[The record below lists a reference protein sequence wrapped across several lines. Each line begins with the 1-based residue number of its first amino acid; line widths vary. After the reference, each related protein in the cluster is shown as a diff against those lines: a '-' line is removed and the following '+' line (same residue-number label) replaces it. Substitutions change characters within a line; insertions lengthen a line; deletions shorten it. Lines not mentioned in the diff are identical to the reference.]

1 MQNKFGFILV
11 NPQLGE
17 NIGSCARALKNFGFS
32 NLNIVAP
39 RDPWPN
45 TKARMT
51 SVGAYN
57 IIQKAKVYK
66 DVSEAV
72 KKFDLIFAST
82 ARKRDI
88 NKKHISIINFTK
100 LLSKYKRTNI
110 GIMFGA
116 EASGLSNHDLSL
128 SNFIIQIPTSSKLT
142 SLNLSHAVI
151 IICYEIYK
159 SVHLSKF
166 KKEIMLTKLTSK
178 SSIKNLIKFLE
189 KMLDKNKFFKPPE
202 KKKSMILNINNIFGR
217 LELSDKELRI
227 LFSVFSSLNK
237 KNNHSLIDKTIT
249 RSIKHSIIK

>member
-1 MQNKFGFILV
+1 MDSRFGFILV

-17 NIGSCARALKNFGFS
+17 NIGACARALKNFGFS

-51 SVGAYN
+51 SVGAFN
-57 IIQKAKVYK
+57 IIQKAKIYK
-66 DVSEAV
+66 NVSGAV
-72 KKFDLIFAST
+72 KKFDLVFAST

-88 NKKHISIINFTK
+88 NKKHISIINFLK
-100 LLSKYKRTNI
+100 LISKYKKSNI
-110 GIMFGA
+110 GIMFGP

-128 SNFIIQIPTSSKLT
+128 SNYIIQIPTSKKLT

-151 IICYEIYK
+151 VICYEIYK
-159 SVHLSKF
+159 SLNLSKF
-166 KKEIMLTKLTSK
+166 KKEKVLTKLTSK

-189 KMLDKNKFFKPPE
+189 IMLDKKNFFKPLE

-227 LFSVFSSLNK
+227 LFSIFSSLNRK
-237 KNNHSLIDKTIT
+237 
-249 RSIKHSIIK
+249 R

>member
-1 MQNKFGFILV
+1 MKNKFGFILV

-45 TKARMT
+45 TKAKMT

-57 IIQKAKVYK
+57 IVQKANIYK
-66 DVSEAV
+66 NVSDAV
-72 KKFDLIFAST
+72 KNFDVVFAST
-82 ARKRDI
+82 ARKRDV
-88 NKKHISIINFTK
+88 NKKHISIINFVK
-100 LLSKYKRTNI
+100 LLSKYQNTNI

-116 EASGLSNHDLSL
+116 EASGLSNNDLSL

-159 SVHLSKF
+159 SLNFTEF
-166 KKEIMLTKLTSK
+166 KKEIMLTKLSSK

-189 KMLDKNKFFKPPE
+189 KMLDKKKFFKPPE

-227 LFSVFSSLNK
+227 LFSIFSSLNRK
-237 KNNHSLIDKTIT
+237 K
-249 RSIKHSIIK
+249 

>member
-17 NIGSCARALKNFGFS
+17 NIGACARALKNFGFS
-32 NLNIVAP
+32 NLNIVTP

-57 IIQKAKVYK
+57 IIQKAKIYK
-66 DVSEAV
+66 NVSDAV
-72 KKFDLIFAST
+72 KKFDLVFAST
-82 ARKRDI
+82 ARQRDV
-88 NKKHISIINFTK
+88 NKKHISIINFVK
-100 LLSKYKRTNI
+100 LLSKYKSTNI

-116 EASGLSNHDLSL
+116 EASGLSNYDLSL
-128 SNFIIQIPTSSKLT
+128 SNFIIQIPTSKKLK

-159 SVHLSKF
+159 SLNFSDF
-166 KKEIMLTKLTSK
+166 KKEKILTKLTSK
-178 SSIKNLIKFLE
+178 NSIKNLIKFLE
-189 KMLDKNKFFKPPE
+189 KMLDNKKFFKPPE

-227 LFSVFSSLNK
+227 LFSIFSSLNRK
-237 KNNHSLIDKTIT
+237 K
-249 RSIKHSIIK
+249 

>member
-17 NIGSCARALKNFGFS
+17 NIGACARAIKNFGFS
-32 NLNIVAP
+32 DLSIVEP

-57 IIQKAKVYK
+57 IIQKARIYK
-66 DVSEAV
+66 NVSDAV
-72 KKFDLIFAST
+72 KNFDLVFAST

-88 NKKHISIINFTK
+88 NKKHVSIFNFVK
-100 LLSKYKRTNI
+100 ILAQHKKSNI
-110 GIMFGA
+110 GIMFGP

-128 SNFIIQIPTSSKLT
+128 SNFIIQIPTSKKLT

-151 IICYEIYK
+151 VICYEIYK
-159 SVHLSKF
+159 SLNLNKF
-166 KKEIMLTKLTSK
+166 KKEKTLTKLTSK
-178 SSIKNLIKFLE
+178 SSIKNLIKYLE
-189 KMLDKNKFFKPPE
+189 KMLDNKNFFKPPE

-217 LELSDKELRI
+217 LQLSDKELRI
-227 LFSVFSSLNK
+227 LFSIFSSLNRK
-237 KNNHSLIDKTIT
+237 K
-249 RSIKHSIIK
+249 

>member
-1 MQNKFGFILV
+1 MLNKFGFILV

-17 NIGSCARALKNFGFS
+17 NIGACARALKNFGFS

-45 TKARMT
+45 TKAKMT

-57 IIQKAKVYK
+57 IIQKAKIYK
-66 DVSEAV
+66 NVSDAV

-82 ARKRDI
+82 ARKRDV
-88 NKKHISIINFTK
+88 NKKHISIINFVK
-100 LLSKYKRTNI
+100 LLSKHKNSNI
-110 GIMFGA
+110 GIMFGP

-128 SNFIIQIPTSSKLT
+128 SNFIIQIPTSKKLT

-151 IICYEIYK
+151 VICYEIYK
-159 SVHLSKF
+159 SLNLSEF
-166 KKEIMLTKLTSK
+166 KKEKVLTKLTSK
-178 SSIKNLIKFLE
+178 SSIKNLIKYLE
-189 KMLDKNKFFKPPE
+189 EMLDKKKFFKPLE

-227 LFSVFSSLNK
+227 LFSIFSSLNRK
-237 KNNHSLIDKTIT
+237 Q
-249 RSIKHSIIK
+249 

>member
-1 MQNKFGFILV
+1 MQNKFGFILI

-17 NIGSCARALKNFGFS
+17 NIGACARALKNFGFS
-32 NLNIVAP
+32 DLNIVAP

-57 IIQKAKVYK
+57 IIQNAKIYK
-66 DVSEAV
+66 NAADAV
-72 KKFDLIFAST
+72 KKFDIVFAST
-82 ARKRDI
+82 ARKRGI
-88 NKKHISIINFTK
+88 NKKHISIINFIK
-100 LLSKYKRTNI
+100 ILSKYKKSKI
-110 GIMFGA
+110 GIMFGP

-159 SVHLSKF
+159 SLNLSEF

-189 KMLDKNKFFKPPE
+189 QMLDKKKFFNPPE

-227 LFSVFSSLNK
+227 LFSIFSSLNRK
-237 KNNHSLIDKTIT
+237 Q
-249 RSIKHSIIK
+249 

>member
-1 MQNKFGFILV
+1 MKNRFGFILV

-17 NIGSCARALKNFGFS
+17 NIGACARALKNFGFS

-72 KKFDLIFAST
+72 KKFDLVFAST

-88 NKKHISIINFTK
+88 NKKHISIINFVK
-100 LLSKYKRTNI
+100 LLAKYKRINI
-110 GIMFGA
+110 GIMFGP

-128 SNFIIQIPTSSKLT
+128 SNFIIQIPTSIKLT

-151 IICYEIYK
+151 VICYEIYK
-159 SVHLSKF
+159 SLNLNKF
-166 KKEIMLTKLTSK
+166 KKEKMLTKLTSK

-189 KMLDKNKFFKPPE
+189 RMLDNKNFFKPPE

-227 LFSVFSSLNK
+227 LFSIFSSLNRK
-237 KNNHSLIDKTIT
+237 
-249 RSIKHSIIK
+249 

>member
-1 MQNKFGFILV
+1 MLNKFGFILI

-32 NLNIVAP
+32 NLNIVSP

-57 IIQKAKVYK
+57 IIKSAKIYNNVE
-66 DVSEAV
+66 DAV
-72 KKFDLIFAST
+72 KKFDLIFATT
-82 ARKRDI
+82 ARKRDV
-88 NKKHISIINFTK
+88 NKKHISIINFIK
-100 LLSKYKRTNI
+100 LLSKYKKSNI
-110 GIMFGA
+110 GIMFGP

-128 SNFIIQIPTSSKLT
+128 SNFIIQIPTSSMLT

-151 IICYEIYK
+151 VICYEIYR
-159 SVHLSKF
+159 SLNLSKF
-166 KKEIMLTKLTSK
+166 RKEKVLSKLASK

-189 KMLDKNKFFKPPE
+189 KILDSKKFFKPPE

-217 LELSDKELRI
+217 FELSEKEIRI
-227 LFSVFSSLNK
+227 LFSIFSSINK
-237 KNNHSLIDKTIT
+237 KDRL
-249 RSIKHSIIK
+249 

>member
-1 MQNKFGFILV
+1 MKNRFGFILV

-17 NIGSCARALKNFGFS
+17 NIGACARALKNFGFS
-32 NLNIVAP
+32 DLNIVAP

-57 IIQKAKVYK
+57 IIQKAKIYK
-66 DVSEAV
+66 NVSDAV
-72 KKFDLIFAST
+72 KNFDLIFAST
-82 ARKRDI
+82 ARKRDV
-88 NKKHISIINFTK
+88 NKKHISIINFVK
-100 LLSKYKRTNI
+100 LLSKHKNSNI

-128 SNFIIQIPTSSKLT
+128 SNFIIQIPASKELT

-159 SVHLSKF
+159 SLNFSEF
-166 KKEIMLTKLTSK
+166 KKEKVLHKLTSK

-189 KMLDKNKFFKPPE
+189 KMLDKKKFFKQSE

-227 LFSVFSSLNK
+227 LFSIFSSINRKL
-237 KNNHSLIDKTIT
+237 
-249 RSIKHSIIK
+249 

>member
-1 MQNKFGFILV
+1 MKNRFGFILV

-17 NIGSCARALKNFGFS
+17 NIGACARALKNFGFS
-32 NLNIVAP
+32 NLNIVSP

-57 IIQKAKVYK
+57 IIQKTKIYK
-66 DVSEAV
+66 NVSDAV
-72 KKFDLIFAST
+72 KKFDLVFAST

-88 NKKHISIINFTK
+88 NKKHISIVNFVK
-100 LLSKYKRTNI
+100 LLSKYKKSNI
-110 GIMFGA
+110 GLMFGP
-116 EASGLSNHDLSL
+116 EASGLSNNDLSL
-128 SNFIIQIPTSSKLT
+128 SNFIIQIPTSRKLS

-159 SVHLSKF
+159 SLNFNEF
-166 KKEIMLTKLTSK
+166 KKEKMLTKLTSK

-189 KMLDKNKFFKPPE
+189 QMLDKKNFFKPPE

-217 LELSDKELRI
+217 LELSDKEIRI
-227 LFSVFSSLNK
+227 LFSIFSSLNAK
-237 KNNHSLIDKTIT
+237 Q
-249 RSIKHSIIK
+249 